1 MACVLF
7 TWSSSSW
14 HPVREHF
21 TERIAVYSSG
31 VEKSTST
38 SRWSRNTTKR
48 PLHNA
53 TSAPRDY
60 PRCVSMKWTVCVC
73 SCPNYQNLPP
83 QCRLIPDPNNSC
95 CKTYV
100 CDVQVTTTAAPA
112 GQGGVPTPAAGVGES
127 FSSLKTS
134 FHSGTQTAFIVGVLV
149 LLLSDLKHF
158 PMSSSLPLLPPSST
172 DRA

>member
-1 MACVLF
+1 M
-7 TWSSSSW
+7 
-14 HPVREHF
+14 
-21 TERIAVYSSG
+21 
-31 VEKSTST
+31 
-38 SRWSRNTTKR
+38 
-48 PLHNA
+48 
-53 TSAPRDY
+53 
-60 PRCVSMKWTVCVC
+60 C

-83 QCRLIPDPNNSC
+83 QCRLIPDPNNNC

-127 FSSLKTS
+127 SSLLKTS
-134 FHSGTQTAFIVGVLV
+134 FHSGTQTAFVVGV

-158 PMSSSLPLLPPSST
+158 AMSSSLPLLPPSST